1 MSTAASGVGWPG
13 LELGVQR
20 RISRN
25 TNLQVPDGDI
35 AGSVA
40 AAANARVSLYDGG
53 QYLLARL
60 APATPTEL
68 ADAVRGFANSLM
80 DIGAATTA
88 GALDSDPDQAAWLG
102 KVDAANAKI
111 GQLCA

>member
-1 MSTAASGVGWPG
+1 
-13 LELGVQR
+13 VQR

-35 AGSVA
+35 AGSLA

-68 ADAVRGFANSLM
+68 EDAVRFANSLM

-88 GALDSDPDQAAWLG
+88 GAMDSDPDQDTQLG